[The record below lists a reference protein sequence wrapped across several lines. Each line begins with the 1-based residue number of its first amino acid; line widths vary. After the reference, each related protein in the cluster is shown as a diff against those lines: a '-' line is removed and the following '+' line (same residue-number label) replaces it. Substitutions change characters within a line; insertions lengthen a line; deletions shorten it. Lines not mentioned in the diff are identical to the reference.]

1 MHATPTPEI
10 PEPPRPRELAHRRG
24 SDIEVRLMWNP
35 AGDRLTVEVR
45 DHADGSA
52 FVVAVGDRPPLE
64 VFRHP
69 YVYAAEGGP
78 ACASIAA

>member
-1 MHATPTPEI
+1 MPTSPTTQI
-10 PEPPRPRELAHRRG
+10 HVHVQPRELAHRRG

-35 AGDRLTVEVR
+35 RGDRLTVEVR

-52 FVVAVGDRPPLE
+52 FVVDVGERPPLE

-78 ACASIAA
+78 ACASLAA